1 MAAIEKFM
9 IEFVCS
15 SKGVFIL
22 PFAPGLV
29 LLNPFSIELFA
40 FAWATVLLMFFVFS
54 VAPCA
59 SNLNCA
65 RVSLGETPSSI
76 VINSIASTGDGAM
89 KRVTYTGDSGF
100 AAAIQRGS
108 TVTIES
114 AANNGFNGT
123 FTVTDVTDTTVVV
136 RSITLGS
143 ENPTSATI
151 TSYTNYQSLRDTQ
164 KALSYAVLYFYI
176 LFLILGVFGRFF
188 LCKTKSANAGGQLS
202 GLSKAFRT
210 YEIPQSNK
218 ANLNTAKKEAR
229 IERANVVA
237 NAKTLSLMQE
247 TQNTINAQAAQNDLI
262 LQASQQVE
270 QARVNAAIR
279 SNQVDQTLQRSAAIS
294 VAQTKPQSA
303 VIAPVALPPLPQS
316 QINISQ
322 YTPSMPPPPPPLPPP
337 SLPST
342 YATKSDNRQ
351 QVYNEQVQQT
361 RARLERA
368 RENVKQAAALNA
380 EIKAHNEEIKAAARS
395 AQINASKR
403 SDQANSN
410 MPVESSNG
418 SNILKEVLDS
428 VSGIVSTGAQA
439 TLKVTQS
446 LGTLANAFVSEDE
459 EL

>member
-1 MAAIEKFM
+1 
-9 IEFVCS
+9 
-15 SKGVFIL
+15 
-22 PFAPGLV
+22 
-29 LLNPFSIELFA
+29 
-40 FAWATVLLMFFVFS
+40 
-54 VAPCA
+54 
-59 SNLNCA
+59 
-65 RVSLGETPSSI
+65 
-76 VINSIASTGDGAM
+76 
-89 KRVTYTGDSGF
+89 
-100 AAAIQRGS
+100 
-108 TVTIES
+108 
-114 AANNGFNGT
+114 
-123 FTVTDVTDTTVVV
+123 
-136 RSITLGS
+136 
-143 ENPTSATI
+143 
-151 TSYTNYQSLRDTQ
+151 
-164 KALSYAVLYFYI
+164 VLYFYI

-202 GLSKAFRT
+202 GLGKAFRT

-218 ANLNTAKKEAR
+218 ANLNTAKREAR
-229 IERANVVA
+229 IEKANVVA

-294 VAQTKPQSA
+294 VAQTTPQSA
-303 VIAPVALPPLPQS
+303 IIAPVALPPLPQS

-342 YATKSDNRQ
+342 YTTKPDNRQ

-361 RARLERA
+361 RARLEQA

-380 EIKAHNEEIKAAARS
+380 EIKAHNKEINAAARS
-395 AQINASKR
+395 AQINAYKR
-403 SDQANSN
+403 SAPMNSN
-410 MPVESSNG
+410 MPVESSTG
-418 SNILKEVLDS
+418 GNILEEVLES

-439 TLKVTQS
+439 TLKVSQS